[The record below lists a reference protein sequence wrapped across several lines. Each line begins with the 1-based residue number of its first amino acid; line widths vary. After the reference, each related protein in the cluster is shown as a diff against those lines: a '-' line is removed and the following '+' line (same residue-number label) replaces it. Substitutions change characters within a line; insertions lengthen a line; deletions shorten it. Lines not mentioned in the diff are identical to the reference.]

1 MPPLEIGEYM
11 TDRVLNTMREHNMLT
26 INSVLVALSGG
37 ADSVALL
44 HIMCKLSEEYG
55 FKVYAAH
62 VNHGLRGDEA
72 ARDADFS
79 KQLCDRLGIE
89 YFVKK
94 ADVRALTEEWGVSEE
109 MAGRKVRY
117 DFFAELMEE
126 HGIDVTATAHHKND
140 SAETIVMNFMRGSAT
155 AGLCGIP
162 YRRDRFIRPL
172 LDVSRSEIEKYC
184 AENSL
189 DYVIDKTNLDTVYT
203 RNKIRNILIP
213 KIEKE
218 FNPNFCDTVTANA
231 KIIRDDEDFL
241 KKTAED
247 EYRRIVNDNNV
258 SVDEILSLH
267 KAIARRVI
275 RMMMDSICGTADIP
289 SSAVDAVCKLCKTG
303 RTGAACDIAKGVI
316 ARIEYGK
323 LVISYAHT
331 DCESFSYNIKVG
343 ESRFIPELGYT
354 VEVCRADERCNDG
367 AQYFMMP
374 DGVDFVT
381 VTNRRQ
387 GDRFVPSGMD
397 GSKSV
402 KEYMINEKI
411 PKHMRSRTG
420 ILRIGDNIAWIIGYR
435 RDERFKFY
443 KKGIKINIIY

>member
-1 MPPLEIGEYM
+1 MPPLETGEYM
-11 TDRVLNTMREHNMLT
+11 TDKVLNTMRNHNMLT

-44 HIMCKLSEEYG
+44 HIMNKLSEQYG
-55 FKVYAAH
+55 FRLYAAH
-62 VNHGLRGDEA
+62 VNHGLRGG
-72 ARDADFS
+72 DAMHDAEFS

-89 YFVKK
+89 CFVKT
-94 ADVRALTEEWGVSEE
+94 ADVRALADEWGISEE

-117 DFFAELMEE
+117 DFFSELMEK

-172 LDVSRSEIEKYC
+172 LDVKRSEIEKYC
-184 AENSL
+184 EENSL
-189 DYVIDKTNLDTVYT
+189 SYVTDKTNLDTVYT

-213 KIEKE
+213 EIEKE

-231 KIIRDDEDFL
+231 EIIRDDEDFL
-241 KKTAED
+241 KKTAD
-247 EYRRIVNDNNV
+247 NEYRRSVKDNTV
-258 SVDEILSLH
+258 SIDEVLSMH

-275 RMMMDSICGTADIP
+275 RMMTDNVCGTADIP
-289 SSAVDAVCKLCKTG
+289 STVIDAIYKLCETG
-303 RTGAACDIAKGVI
+303 RTGAACDITKGVI
-316 ARIEYGK
+316 ARIEYGM
-323 LVISYAHT
+323 LVICHRQT
-331 DCESFSYNIKVG
+331 DCEYFSYEIKVG
-343 ESRFIPELGYT
+343 ERKFIPELGYT
-354 VEVCRADERCNDG
+354 VEVCDAAERCDDG
-367 AQYFMMP
+367 AQYFSIP
-374 DGVDFVT
+374 DGIDFVT

-387 GDRFVPSGMD
+387 GDRFIPAGMD

-411 PKHMRSRTG
+411 PKHMRSRIG
-420 ILRIGDNIAWIIGYR
+420 ILRICDNIAWIIGYR
-435 RDERFKFY
+435 RDNRFKFH
-443 KKGIKINIIY
+443 KNGIKINIIY